1 MVWSRVRYETTA
13 MINMITFVMAKRQVD
28 DKDNEDSHLAP
39 AKATTAEAAAT
50 VTATTATAAPGTVV
64 SVQRGGTELCS
75 VQYLLFSVQF
85 EE

>member
-50 VTATTATAAPGTVV
+50 VTATTAAPGTVV

>member
-1 MVWSRVRYETTA
+1 

-50 VTATTATAAPGTVV
+50 VTATTAAPGTVV